1 MSGLKGALGPSI
13 PDEAARLAPFQAGRV
28 ARQRD
33 TVLRTIHSR
42 PHLRVVTKEPERGG
56 RRRGSAA
63 VKFSGRAPRRN
74 RHQSRR
80 HQTRGK
86 LASMSLALAGE
97 RPLTT
102 QLSRFHMPM
111 RAATLRQKR
120 PSAAHGGD
128 SRPSSRA
135 PSTQRRA
142 LIPPGFRFFA
152 LALEAVRHWNKIRT
166 FPPHS
171 APKTMPE
178 IALDLHPACPDL
190 LPETAIQEF

>member
-102 QLSRFHMPM
+102 QLSRFHIPV
-111 RAATLRQKR
+111 RAATLRLKR
-120 PSAAHGGD
+120 PLAAHGARLPTIL
-128 SRPSSRA
+128 SRCLDTKGPLV
-135 PSTQRRA
+135 PQ
-142 LIPPGFRFFA
+142 GFRFFVA
-152 LALEAVRHWNKIRT
+152 ALESVRE
-166 FPPHS
+166 S
-171 APKTMPE
+171 
-178 IALDLHPACPDL
+178 
-190 LPETAIQEF
+190 Q